1 MLLDVEIIIS
11 MSIIP
16 SAVTEWASP
25 FDSAAQNGVSNQR
38 TTTPALLACLDGPP
52 KSLCYPA
59 LDPQSVNHLAST
71 EACVHSSGQA
81 EPSVIS
87 QLFFI
92 QSNFNSPNSCT
103 RHTQPPM
110 SIYLGSITCPPP
122 NERNRSR
129 PRRRPWSEHED
140 ITLFNLYYLNGP
152 NWDLISTQ
160 LSSMNTAR
168 PRTALDVR
176 RRYEHILRRSM
187 LTTFLGSKENRPPST
202 AKKPLEADLCW
213 KAEKQGDHVAWSRVL
228 TGSST
233 HNFSHGSFTH
243 WPLSRRRRYDDPTVC
258 VSPFPVPHK
267 LAHQVIGVL
276 TPTIPSLL
284 SQLSVRKSSPERL
297 TISLPCPSELATRQL
312 SSRPIV
318 QTSNPTPSTSSQS
331 LVTRPQF
338 NLTSSLPPASTCSIS
353 QASQVSIAPD
363 TISAHPGLPSLPN
376 AVHRSIAGSG
386 YTTDDN
392 FLVQTPTKAL
402 SETDQMSFHLV
413 SPPAVLRNLASGN
426 NSARYVGLLHRGF
439 NDSEKASGFHRS
451 VCTRLFDSP
460 TDPLKH
466 ELGPERVDHVV
477 RPVAYRSV
485 DPSILSAP
493 TDFDCLEVLTAKAT
507 VWNRAFTPISSS
519 ACAPI
524 SAPKASF
531 SVHPTGTLI
540 LPQES
545 SCLRRNGDSPCSVEG
560 PIQEPLSPLLP
571 LKFHPRQQPQ
581 LSCRRVVQ
589 IGLEMRVQ
597 LHNSTEASAAPAAT
611 NRSQQPDSDSP
622 AMGDAPVL
630 LEWWRV
636 YERTMVQRNRATLP
650 AGRTRPTHEVFSL
663 VHATRS
669 ARWKTIQAVI
679 IAVCALINPPATIFW
694 SVESMASK
702 DSSVNPNKQQHAD
715 AGRGKSRRRGEMTIV
730 NESVG
735 LEC

>member
-16 SAVTEWASP
+16 SAVAEWTSP
-25 FDSAAQNGVSNQR
+25 FDSAAQNGVSNQG
-38 TTTPALLACLDGPP
+38 TTTPTLLACLGGPP

-59 LDPQSVNHLAST
+59 SDPQLVNHLAST

-81 EPSVIS
+81 ET
-87 QLFFI
+87 
-92 QSNFNSPNSCT
+92 CT

-110 SIYLGSITCPPP
+110 PIYLGSITCPPF

-168 PRTALDVR
+168 PRTAIDVR

-187 LTTFLGSKENRPPST
+187 LTTFLGNKENRSPST
-202 AKKPLEADLCW
+202 AKKPLLSW
-213 KAEKQGDHVAWSRVL
+213 KQKSKPYSASTDPASKQRRMCSPALVSNSRPALGIQAMSQRNANVGL
-228 TGSST
+228 PS
-233 HNFSHGSFTH
+233 
-243 WPLSRRRRYDDPTVC
+243 D
-258 VSPFPVPHK
+258 
-267 LAHQVIGVL
+267 QL

-297 TISLPCPSELATRQL
+297 TISLPCPSELPTRQL

-338 NLTSSLPPASTCSIS
+338 NLTSSLPPVSTCNIS

-363 TISAHPGLPSLPN
+363 TVSAHPGLPSLPN
-376 AVHRSIAGSG
+376 AVHRSIAGSA
-386 YTTDDN
+386 YSTDDN

-426 NSARYVGLLHRGF
+426 NNARYVGLVHRGF
-439 NDSEKASGFHRS
+439 NDSEKSSGLHRS

-460 TDPLKH
+460 THQLKH
-466 ELGPERVDHVV
+466 GLGPERVDHVV
-477 RPVAYRSV
+477 RPLAYRSV
-485 DPSILSAP
+485 GPSILSAP

-507 VWNRAFTPISSS
+507 VWNRAITPMSSS

-531 SVHPTGTLI
+531 SVHPTETLI

-545 SCLRRNGDSPCSVEG
+545 SCPPRNSDSPCSVEG

-589 IGLEMRVQ
+589 IGIENDWRQIALGTSHTHLAVTQMALNFLDNENVSFAKPEDASSP
-597 LHNSTEASAAPAAT
+597 LTEPAQASASSSPIEPVPT
-611 NRSQQPDSDSP
+611 SPIEPKSEGFNIRS
-622 AMGDAPVL
+622 PV
-630 LEWWRV
+630 
-636 YERTMVQRNRATLP
+636 
-650 AGRTRPTHEVFSL
+650 SL
-663 VHATRS
+663 H
-669 ARWKTIQAVI
+669 
-679 IAVCALINPPATIFW
+679 
-694 SVESMASK
+694 
-702 DSSVNPNKQQHAD
+702 
-715 AGRGKSRRRGEMTIV
+715 
-730 NESVG
+730 
-735 LEC
+735 

>member
-202 AKKPLEADLCW
+202 AKKPLHLVGGGVMTI
-213 KAEKQGDHVAWSRVL
+213 QLFVYH
-228 TGSST
+228 
-233 HNFSHGSFTH
+233 
-243 WPLSRRRRYDDPTVC
+243 LSRCPTNLHTSLPWKQKPKPYSASTDPASKQRRMCSPTLVC
-258 VSPFPVPHK
+258 NSRPALGIQPMSQRNANVVLPSD
-267 LAHQVIGVL
+267 QL

-589 IGLEMRVQ
+589 IGLE
-597 LHNSTEASAAPAAT
+597 
-611 NRSQQPDSDSP
+611 DD
-622 AMGDAPVL
+622 
-630 LEWWRV
+630 WRQIALG
-636 YERTMVQRNRATLP
+636 TSH
-650 AGRTRPTHEVFSL
+650 THL
-663 VHATRS
+663 
-669 ARWKTIQAVI
+669 AVTQT
-679 IAVCALINPPATIFW
+679 ALKFL
-694 SVESMASK
+694 
-702 DSSVNPNKQQHAD
+702 D
-715 AGRGKSRRRGEMTIV
+715 
-730 NESVG
+730 NESVPFTKHEDVSSPLTEPAQASASCSPIEQIPTSPIEPKTEG
-735 LEC
+735 FNIRSPLSLH